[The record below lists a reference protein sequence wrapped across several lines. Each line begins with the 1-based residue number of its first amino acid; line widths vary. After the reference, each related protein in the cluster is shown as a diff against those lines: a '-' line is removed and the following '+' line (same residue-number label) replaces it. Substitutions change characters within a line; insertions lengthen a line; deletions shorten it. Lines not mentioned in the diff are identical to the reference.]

1 MPDNTMSGGGAEDS
15 MPEGF
20 EGLRPFYEG
29 AGVTPPEDLR
39 KAAPYLKIGAPIDDL
54 ANEVADFLRGKGL
67 LFRGVND
74 EIVTIDEATG
84 KLRPMTAQ
92 RLRTWLPQSA
102 GLIPM
107 VKWDKETGKV
117 VKGELDQ
124 KQTSGILASDSLR
137 LKLPLIE
144 AVNAVPMPVL
154 IDEVDEQ
161 GRRKMILSR
170 MGYDAT
176 TRIYTIHG
184 GLQYDESMSM
194 EDAVAFFRRLFGFF
208 PMDQRSLAVHLSAM
222 LTLFCRRLFQGRTPL
237 FLYNSNLGGS
247 GKSKLAEC
255 AIAPI
260 YGRPEAIGYD
270 QFDQKGVKAEL
281 DSLANTYSPFVLYDD
296 FELPGDTQLRSNHL
310 NRWLTGDVWGSRTY
324 GSNTERR
331 GIPLDAVT
339 LMTGIKLNLEA
350 QLRRR
355 TLFIDLFAKQKA
367 ADRALPKEAT
377 LITSSFIRSPER
389 RRELLA
395 AMWALV
401 RHWDESGRPGTEV
414 TGQKPLD
421 SFEDWSE
428 VVPPLVMTSGFANAL
443 EPFEAGDAGDLEGGE
458 LNTLVRSLIKEY
470 LIDKGVTRATVT
482 MIDIIRAA
490 RMNELFEQKLWSI
503 DQVMSELESKR
514 HKWRLTERHGDP
526 YPDGKGGEKMESEL
540 TMEDKREQAAEW
552 QNAKIGSSWG
562 KYFKKLVTAGQHF
575 ECGGRMWE
583 FGSRD
588 NARGSKYE
596 ITAVDA
602 RS

>member
-1 MPDNTMSGGGAEDS
+1 MPDKPTAPGDDAPM
-15 MPEGF
+15 EGH
-20 EGLRPFYEG
+20 EHLRPFFET
-29 AGVTPPEDLR
+29 AGVPAPDDLR
-39 KAAPYLKIGAPIDDL
+39 KSTPYINTSAPIDDM
-54 ANEVADFLRGKGL
+54 ANQVADFLRGKGL
-67 LFRGVND
+67 LFRGVDD

-107 VKWDKETGKV
+107 TRFHKETGDAI
-117 VKGELDQ
+117 KGELDQ

-137 LKLPLIE
+137 LKLPPIE

-154 IDEVDEQ
+154 LEEKDER
-161 GRRKMILSR
+161 GLRKMILSP
-170 MGYDAT
+170 MGYHPEA
-176 TRIYTIHG
+176 RIYTIHG
-184 GLQYDESMSM
+184 GLQYDETMKL
-194 EDAVAFFRRLFGFF
+194 EEAVAYLRRLFGFF
-208 PMDQRSLAVHLSAM
+208 PMDQRSLAVHIAAM
-222 LTLFCRRLFQGRTPL
+222 LTLFCRRLFPGRTPM

-255 AIAPI
+255 AITGV
-260 YGRPEAIGYD
+260 YGRPKAIGYD
-270 QFDQKGVKAEL
+270 QFDQKALKAEL
-281 DSLANTYSPFVLYDD
+281 DSLANTFEQYVLFDD
-296 FELPGDTQLRSNHL
+296 FELPGETQMRSNHL

-324 GSNTERR
+324 GSNTDRR
-331 GIPLDAVT
+331 DIPLESVT

-355 TLFIDLFAKQKA
+355 TLYIDLFAKQKA
-367 ADRALPKEAT
+367 ADRNLPKEAI

-395 AMWALV
+395 AMWAIV
-401 RHWDESGRPGTEV
+401 RHWDEMGRPGTEQ
-414 TGQKPLD
+414 TGQKALD

-428 VVPPLVMTSGFANAL
+428 VIPPMVMAAGFANAL
-443 EPFEAGDAGDLEGGE
+443 EPFETGDAGDIEGGE
-458 LNTLVRSLIKEY
+458 LATLVRALIKEY

-490 RMNELFEQKLWSI
+490 RENELFEKELWSI

-514 HKWRLTERHGDP
+514 HKWKLTDRYGDP
-526 YPDGKGGEKMESEL
+526 LPDGNGGTKTESEL
-540 TMEDKREQAAEW
+540 TIEDKRAQAAEW
-552 QNAKIGSSWG
+552 QNASIGSRWG
-562 KYFKKLVTAGQHF
+562 KHFRKLVTAGQHF

-588 NARGSKYE
+588 KARGSKYE
-596 ITAVDA
+596 ITAVDGRA
-602 RS
+602 